1 MDMMRSLQIKA
12 PGLAELVQ
20 LPIPE
25 PGPGQVVIK
34 VLAINTCPHWDL
46 HIFHGEPMFAGTG
59 PIQYPYS
66 AGQPGHEAAGEV
78 YAVGAGVD
86 DLRAGDR
93 VAMWRDQGHGRQGC
107 YAQYAL
113 AERANLLQVPD
124 HVELEKVVSLELA
137 MCVAASIL
145 ELKAWGGIQGR
156 KTGVGGLGPA
166 GRVAA
171 QMLKA
176 EGASEVVASEPDA
189 ARRRAA
195 LDAGDVDAAFDP
207 TGGAEQLPPLRHQPG
222 AWETSVDCVGL
233 AASVH
238 FMMDHTSE
246 TLALFGVQRE
256 DYVYGVR
263 HAGLRLFGYPG
274 HHIHAA
280 QYAMDLISRG
290 LLDLRPLASVTLPLT
305 RYADGVHMLERGQAL
320 KIRYLPWA

>member
-1 MDMMRSLQIKA
+1 MMRSLQIKA
-12 PGLAELVQ
+12 PGLAEVVE

-34 VLAINTCPHWDL
+34 VLAVNTCPHWDL
-46 HIFHGEPMFAGTG
+46 HIYHGKPMFAGSG
-59 PIQYPYS
+59 PIEYPYA

-78 YAVGAGVD
+78 YALGQGVD
-86 DLRAGDR
+86 DLQVGDR
-93 VAMWRDQGHGRQGC
+93 VAMWRDQGHDRQGC

-113 AERANLLQVPD
+113 AERANVLKVPD
-124 HVELEKVVSLELA
+124 HVDLDKVVSLELA
-137 MCVAASIL
+137 MCVGVSIL

-156 KTGVGGLGPA
+156 KVGVGGLGPA

-176 EGASEVVASEPDA
+176 EGAAEVVGSEPNA
-189 ARRRAA
+189 ARRQAA

-207 TGGAEQLPPLRHQPG
+207 TGAAEQLPPLRRQPG
-222 AWETSVDCVGL
+222 AFETSIDCVGL

-238 FMMDHTSE
+238 FMMDHTAE

-256 DYVYGVR
+256 EYVYGVR
-263 HAGLRLFGYPG
+263 HAGLRLFGYQF
-274 HHIHAA
+274 HHIRAA
-280 QYAMDLISRG
+280 QYAMDLIARD
-290 LLDLRPLASVTLPLT
+290 LLDLRPLASVQLPLS
-305 RYADGVHMLERGQAL
+305 RYAEGVHLLETGDAF